1 MGSVRHRLTEVR
13 HDCNVVL
20 VGDVRVGK
28 SALVNRFI
36 NNKFGEGY
44 KPTSST
50 PEKLT
55 TSTVVGNQHR
65 LKYTIWDTTGSHA
78 VTSSRAL
85 AYREADVFLL
95 CYKISEPSSLFNA
108 LNHWCPELRSV
119 SPNTPIILVGCQ
131 SDLRTDREVLRGL
144 AKQGRAP
151 ISSQQALTFSQQIN
165 AQMYVETSAKIAKTA
180 ISAFEAAG
188 LAYLGKLVKS
198 RNSPGIHQ
206 KNKHRFSSTSPQ
218 NSLERSD
225 VSSDEIVLPGSS
237 VESGHHQGQFWDRL
251 GSPKLPRSISEHP
264 RTPSLHSSRSASLSS
279 KSIPSISSLGSK
291 TPKAMRKA
299 SMKALGSGS
308 NSGVSSNPE
317 KTMTIKCQR
326 LTADRTYE
334 EIEVEVPVPIY
345 ETIQLYNETGSC
357 AARSKERRS
366 FSTKLRNLFVRHD

>member
-1 MGSVRHRLTEVR
+1 MGSVRHRLSEFR
-13 HDCNVVL
+13 QDCNVVL

-36 NNKFGEGY
+36 NNKFSEGY
-44 KPTSST
+44 KPTPAT
-50 PEKLT
+50 AEKIT

-78 VTSSRAL
+78 VTSTRAT

-108 LNHWCPELRSV
+108 LNHWCPEMRSV
-119 SPNTPIILVGCQ
+119 SPNVPIILVGCQ
-131 SDLRTDREVLRGL
+131 SDLRSNRDNY
-144 AKQGRAP
+144 KHNRAP

-165 AQMYVETSAKIAKTA
+165 AVMYVETSARIAKTA

-188 LAYLGKLVKS
+188 LAFMGKLTKNRQS
-198 RNSPGIHQ
+198 PALLKKNS
-206 KNKHRFSSTSPQ
+206 HRFSSTSPGS
-218 NSLERSD
+218 SLERSD
-225 VSSDEIVLPGSS
+225 VSSDDIVPPTSS
-237 VESGHHQGQFWDRL
+237 EQGQFWDRL
-251 GSPKLPRSISEHP
+251 GSPKLPCRSISEAP

-299 SMKALGSGS
+299 SMKSITSSFGANNS
-308 NSGVSSNPE
+308 NSVSSGGHHAE

-345 ETIQLYNETGSC
+345 ETIQLYNDTGSC

-366 FSTKLRNLFVRHD
+366 LGSKLRNLFVRDS